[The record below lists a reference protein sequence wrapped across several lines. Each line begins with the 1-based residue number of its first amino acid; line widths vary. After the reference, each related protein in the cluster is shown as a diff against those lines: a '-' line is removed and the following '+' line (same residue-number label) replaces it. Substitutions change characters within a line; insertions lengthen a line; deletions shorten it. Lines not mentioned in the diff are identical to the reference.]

1 MVDLGGILS
10 KSMRYTFIFLFTLT
24 ASLLYG
30 QTSCEK
36 VFIKGRVIDSLR
48 PQSFYNLMVVNKT
61 EGKGVFG
68 QPNGSFFTYAKDQD
82 QMVLSVKGYPQHKFT
97 VVADSNCQCQIDV
110 FIERPP
116 QVFDEVIIKPLK
128 SLAKIKE
135 ERASLA
141 LRETRMVKGVE
152 VLQSPITALYQAFSR
167 KERNKRWIA
176 EQEYKDNKARV
187 VRELLS
193 LYVAYD
199 IIDLDQDEFDLFIQ
213 FLNINEDFLKTA
225 SEMDL
230 VLFIKDKYEHF
241 MLLR

>member
-1 MVDLGGILS
+1 MLMRIFFFFFVLS
-10 KSMRYTFIFLFTLT
+10 LNCVSQVT
-24 ASLLYG
+24 
-30 QTSCEK
+30 CES
-36 VFIKGRVIDSLR
+36 VFVNGRVIDSLR

-61 EGKGVFG
+61 LGKGVFG
-68 QPNGSFFTYAKDQD
+68 QPNGSFYTYAEERDSI
-82 QMVLSVKGYPQHKFT
+82 VLSVKGYPKATFI
-97 VVADSNCQCQIDV
+97 VEPDSNCQFHIEA

-128 SLAKIKE
+128 SLEKIKE

-141 LRETRMVKGVE
+141 LRETRMVTGVE

-176 EQEYKDNKARV
+176 AQEFKDNKARV

-193 LYVAYD
+193 LYVVYD
-199 IIDLDQDEFDLFIQ
+199 IIELEADEFDLFIQ
-213 FLNINEDFLKTA
+213 FLNINDDFLKTA
-225 SEMDL
+225 TEMEL

-241 MLLR
+241 LLLR

>member
-1 MVDLGGILS
+1 LVGIS
-10 KSMRYTFIFLFTLT
+10 SNYMRFLLMLFFAFTISHLF
-24 ASLLYG
+24 G
-30 QTSCEK
+30 QVPCEK

-61 EGKGVFG
+61 VGKGVFG

-82 QMVLSVKGYPQHKFT
+82 NMVLSVKGYPQHKFT
-97 VVADSNCQCQIDV
+97 VIADSNCQYQIDV

-116 QVFDEVIIKPLK
+116 QVFDEVIIRPLK

-141 LRETRMVKGVE
+141 LRETRMVQGVE

-167 KERNKRWIA
+167 KEKNKRWIA
-176 EQEYKDNKARV
+176 EQEYKDNKARI

-199 IIDLDQDEFDLFIQ
+199 IIELERDEFDLFIQ

-241 MLLR
+241 LLLR

>member
-1 MVDLGGILS
+1 MVGIS
-10 KSMRYTFIFLFTLT
+10 SNYMRFLLMLFFAFTISHLF
-24 ASLLYG
+24 G
-30 QTSCEK
+30 QVPCEK

-61 EGKGVFG
+61 VGKGVFG

-82 QMVLSVKGYPQHKFT
+82 NMVLSVKGYPQHKFT
-97 VVADSNCQCQIDV
+97 VIADSNCQYQIDV

-116 QVFDEVIIKPLK
+116 QVFDEVIIRPLK

-141 LRETRMVKGVE
+141 LRETRMVQGVE

-167 KERNKRWIA
+167 KEKNKRWIA
-176 EQEYKDNKARV
+176 EQEYKDNKARI

-199 IIDLDQDEFDLFIQ
+199 IIELERDEFDLFIQ

-241 MLLR
+241 LLLR

>member
-1 MVDLGGILS
+1 
-10 KSMRYTFIFLFTLT
+10 
-24 ASLLYG
+24 
-30 QTSCEK
+30 
-36 VFIKGRVIDSLR
+36 
-48 PQSFYNLMVVNKT
+48 
-61 EGKGVFG
+61 
-68 QPNGSFFTYAKDQD
+68 
-82 QMVLSVKGYPQHKFT
+82 
-97 VVADSNCQCQIDV
+97 
-110 FIERPP
+110 
-116 QVFDEVIIKPLK
+116 
-128 SLAKIKE
+128 
-135 ERASLA
+135 
-141 LRETRMVKGVE
+141 MVKGVE